1 MVVLSLSLLCV
12 TVAADAAPAQSERKA
27 AGAPEVRQVIERSL
41 PYLEKG
47 GVSWIEE
54 RKCLTCHKVTFMVWG
69 FQEAQR
75 AGIAVDARKL
85 DEWSAWS
92 LAHGAKDGKGADGGL
107 DTMVQLVLMNSYAR
121 GESAA
126 GNEKAKTTL
135 QALAAEIV
143 KRQAADGTWKPGGQ
157 LPAQRRPAVETQ
169 AVTAMWAVLALS
181 SVEKADEPQKQAR
194 QRALD
199 WLKNAKPG
207 ISAES
212 VLLHMLVEKD
222 QGHTERAQELLQELL
237 QRQNSDGGWSWLKG
251 EKSDALATGMVLY
264 ALESMNLKPRHTA
277 IQGAWSFLAQ
287 TQRDDGSWYVPTT
300 KKGKK
305 EDNDGMSSYWGTA
318 WAVIGLARTLPR

>member
-12 TVAADAAPAQSERKA
+12 TVAADAAPAQ
-27 AGAPEVRQVIERSL
+27 PETRTPGVPELRQVIERSL

-47 GVSWIEE
+47 GVAWIEE
-54 RKCLTCHKVTFMVWG
+54 RKCLSCHKVTFMVWG
-69 FQEAQR
+69 FQETRR

-107 DTMVQLVLMNSYAR
+107 DTVVQLLLMNSYAR

-126 GNEKAKTTL
+126 GNEKAKATL
-135 QALAAEIV
+135 QSLAAEIV

-157 LPAQRRPAVETQ
+157 LPAQRRPAVETT

-181 SVEKADEPQKQAR
+181 SVENADEPQKQAR

-199 WLKNAKPG
+199 WLKNIKPG

-212 VLLHMLVEKD
+212 LLLHMLVEKD
-222 QGHTERAQELLQELL
+222 QGHAERAQELLQELL

-264 ALESMNLKPRHTA
+264 AFDIMNLKPRHTA

-300 KKGKK
+300 KKSKK

>member
-12 TVAADAAPAQSERKA
+12 TVAAEAAPPESKSVS
-27 AGAPEVRQVIERSL
+27 APQLRRVIERSL

-47 GVSWIEE
+47 GVAWIEE
-54 RKCLTCHKVTFMVWG
+54 RKCLSCHKATFMVWS

-75 AGIAVDARKL
+75 AGLAVDARKL

-92 LAHGAKDGKGADGGL
+92 LAHGLKDGKGGDGGL
-107 DTMVQLVLMNSYAR
+107 DTMVQLVLMAGYAR
-121 GESAA
+121 GDQQPE
-126 GNEKAKTTL
+126 NDKVKVTL
-135 QALAAEIV
+135 QSLANELV
-143 KRQAADGTWKPGGQ
+143 KRQATDGTWKPGGQ

-181 SVEKADEPQKQAR
+181 SLENPDEPQRQAR
-194 QRALD
+194 QRALN
-199 WLKNAKPG
+199 WLKNVKPG

-212 VLLHMLVEKD
+212 LLLHMLVEKD
-222 QGHTERAQELLQELL
+222 QANQERAQELLQELL

-251 EKSDALATGMVLY
+251 EQSDALATGMVLY
-264 ALESMNLKPRHTA
+264 ALEIMNLKQSHAALQAACT
-277 IQGAWSFLAQ
+277 FLAR
-287 TQRDDGSWYVPTT
+287 TQREDGSWYVPTT
-300 KKGKK
+300 KKSKK

>member
-12 TVAADAAPAQSERKA
+12 TVAADASPAQPERKT
-27 AGAPEVRQVIERSL
+27 AGATEARQVIERSL

-75 AGIAVDARKL
+75 AGIAVEARKL

-92 LAHGAKDGKGADGGL
+92 LAHGKKDGKGVDGGL
-107 DTMVQLVLMNSYAR
+107 DTMVQLLLLAGYAR
-121 GESAA
+121 GDQAERS
-126 GNEKAKTTL
+126 EKAKATL
-135 QALAAEIV
+135 QLLAAEIV

-157 LPAQRRPAVETQ
+157 LPAQRRPAVETT

-181 SVEKADEPQKQAR
+181 SLENPNEGQLQVR

-199 WLKNAKPG
+199 WLKNIKPG

-212 VLLHMLVEKD
+212 LLLHMLVEKD

-264 ALESMNLKPRHTA
+264 ALEIMNLKPRHAA

-300 KKGKK
+300 KKGKQ

>member
-1 MVVLSLSLLCV
+1 M
-12 TVAADAAPAQSERKA
+12 
-27 AGAPEVRQVIERSL
+27 AG
-41 PYLEKG
+41 
-47 GVSWIEE
+47 
-54 RKCLTCHKVTFMVWG
+54 
-69 FQEAQR
+69 
-75 AGIAVDARKL
+75 
-85 DEWSAWS
+85 
-92 LAHGAKDGKGADGGL
+92 
-107 DTMVQLVLMNSYAR
+107 YAR
-121 GESAA
+121 GESAT
-126 GNEKAKTTL
+126 GNEKAKATL
-135 QALAAEIV
+135 QSLAAEIV

-157 LPAQRRPAVETQ
+157 LPGQRRPPVETQ

-181 SVEKADEPQKQAR
+181 SLENADEPQKQAR

-199 WLKNAKPG
+199 WLKNARPG

-212 VLLHMLVEKD
+212 LLLHMLVEKD
-222 QGHTERAQELLQELL
+222 QGHAERAQEMLQELL

-264 ALESMNLKPRHTA
+264 ALGNMNLKPRHAA